1 MNNNSDTDHLDLSWT
16 EQYIR
21 TTESQTIYNKEPMS
35 KINIQFIYVNTRSEI
50 CNTITESYPLKLN
63 GGHDGS
69 SILSEQI
76 IIPLTKSKG
85 VITGSNGLLMRY
97 QLDDILLYCVTL
109 DPTNLFDY
117 INKPND
123 RLVDDGSSFMKKMSI
138 IDDIVIPPS
147 LFIFHPLNTIY
158 FIFREM
164 VLVQD
169 VISRK
174 TTLKSAIMTKTGA
187 NKATKRVRIAN
198 DLPKYR
204 GQDTDNNH
212 NKTAKIR
219 ILL

>member
-1 MNNNSDTDHLDLSWT
+1 MNNISDTDHLDLSWT

-21 TTESQTIYNKEPMS
+21 TTESQTMYNKEPMS

-63 GGHDGS
+63 GGDDGS

-109 DPTNLFDY
+109 DPTNVFDY

-123 RLVDDGSSFMKKMSI
+123 RLVDDGKFFMKKMSI
-138 IDDIVIPPS
+138 IDDIVVPPS

-174 TTLKSAIMTKTGA
+174 STLKSAIMTKTGA
-187 NKATKRVRIAN
+187 NKVTKRVRIAT

-204 GQDTDNNH
+204 GKDMDN

-219 ILL
+219 IL

>member
-21 TTESQTIYNKEPMS
+21 TTESQTVYNKEPMS

-63 GGHDGS
+63 GRDDGS

-85 VITGSNGLLMRY
+85 VITGSNGILMRY

-109 DPTNLFDY
+109 DPTNIFDY

-123 RLVDDGSSFMKKMSI
+123 RLADDGSSFIKKMSI
-138 IDDIVIPPS
+138 IDDIVVPPS

-158 FIFREM
+158 
-164 VLVQD
+164 L
-169 VISRK
+169 
-174 TTLKSAIMTKTGA
+174 
-187 NKATKRVRIAN
+187 
-198 DLPKYR
+198 
-204 GQDTDNNH
+204 
-212 NKTAKIR
+212 
-219 ILL
+219 

>member
-21 TTESQTIYNKEPMS
+21 TTESQTVYNKEPMS

-63 GGHDGS
+63 GGDDGS

-76 IIPLTKSKG
+76 IIPLTKSKS
-85 VITGSNGLLMRY
+85 VITGSNGILMRY
-97 QLDDILLYCVTL
+97 QFDDILLYCITL
-109 DPTNLFDY
+109 DPANLFDY

-138 IDDIVIPPS
+138 IDDIVVPPS
-147 LFIFHPLNTIY
+147 LFIFHTLNTIY

-174 TTLKSAIMTKTGA
+174 STLKSAIMTKTGA
-187 NKATKRVRIAN
+187 NKTTKHVRIAN
-198 DLPKYR
+198 DLPKYQ
-204 GQDTDNNH
+204 GQDTGNNH

-219 ILL
+219 IL